1 MYCPAHFSESR
12 PEALH
17 ALMREHPL
25 ATLVTMGE
33 SGLNVDHV
41 PLILETATDGNAVLH
56 GHVARANPMW
66 RTLRADVEALAIFH
80 GPDAYITPSWYPTK
94 REHGKAVP
102 TWNYAVVHARGPLR
116 VIHDAD
122 WLRTQVESLTQ
133 TQESAFAEPW
143 AVSDAPAD
151 YIEKMLAAIVG
162 IEIPVKSLEGK
173 WKASQNQPEGNRQGA
188 VQGLQ
193 ALGTEGTRRMAQ
205 LIACDLS
212 ASSSR

>member
-1 MYCPAHFSESR
+1 MYCPAHFAESQ
-12 PEALH
+12 PEMLH

-33 SGLNVDHV
+33 AGLNADHL
-41 PLILETATDGNAVLH
+41 PLILETAADGSAVLR

-66 RTLRADVEALAIFH
+66 KTVRTDLETLAVFH
-80 GPDAYITPSWYPTK
+80 GPEAYITPSWYPTK
-94 REHGKAVP
+94 HEHGKAVP
-102 TWNYAVVHARGPLR
+102 TWNYAVVHARGLLR

-122 WLRTQVESLTQ
+122 WLRTQVGALTQ

-162 IEIPVKSLEGK
+162 IELALTSLEGK
-173 WKASQNQPEGNRQGA
+173 WKASQNQPDANRGGA
-188 VQGLQ
+188 AQGLQ
-193 ALGTEGTRRMAQ
+193 ALGTDVALRMAE
-205 LIACDLS
+205 LVTRNGA
-212 ASSSR
+212 ASREY